1 MSIIEVQTPIG
12 EFNARIIEREG
23 DKYIVQFYDYEL
35 KDYHGPYE
43 IIDADKI
50 TTFYADES
58 DSDYEPDEDEDED
71 EDTDTDDDESLVDE
85 DEDEDEDDE
94 EN

>member
-12 EFNARIIEREG
+12 EFNARIIGREG
-23 DKYIVQFYDYEL
+23 DKYIVQFYDYDW
-35 KDYHGPYE
+35 KDYDGPYE

-58 DSDYEPDEDEDED
+58 DSDYEPDEDEE
-71 EDTDTDDDESLVDE
+71 DTDDDESLVDE
-85 DEDEDEDDE
+85 DEDEEEEEE